1 MRNRRPDVFLEN
13 VYLCIQAILASLSCV
28 GLLLLYRALTLSEK
42 NSETFASSIF
52 TSLESYRAIFLIV
65 FFVGAISF
73 YFCFRNK
80 DLLCKYYSTVAR

>member
-65 FFVGAISF
+65 FFCWSDI
-73 YFCFRNK
+73 
-80 DLLCKYYSTVAR
+80 LLFLLSQQGSAVQMLI